1 MQSVKQAAILI
12 GGKGTRLGDAVRDI
26 PKPLL
31 DVCGRPFVE
40 HVMLN
45 LRRFGF
51 NDFIL
56 LAGYQS
62 AIVNEK
68 YGEGSTFAHELR
80 ANIRVVVEPSPMGT
94 GGALRYA
101 RDHLQESFLL
111 LNGDSIFDFNY
122 LDLCHCEY
130 PREPEDWLCRVALLP
145 VELATRYGFVEIN
158 DSRVDAFREKPASP
172 QSGLI
177 NSGVYWMKSTLLD
190 FIPAT
195 PCSLEQDVFPLIASQ
210 GRMTGRVYHGYFIDI
225 GIPEDLQ
232 IAREFLTKS
241 LQKPAAFL
249 DRDGTLNHDNGY
261 THKIEEFRWTDN
273 AKTAIKRLNDAG
285 YLVFV
290 VTNQAGIA
298 RGFYDSAAVDALHNW
313 MQDDLANVG
322 AHIDDFRYCP
332 HHPDGTVPELAIEC
346 ACRKPNSGM
355 LLSLIAKWKPDTR
368 RSFMLG
374 DSDKDAQAANS
385 IGIAGEKI
393 EPSQLLDAVE
403 RLIASR

>member
-1 MQSVKQAAILI
+1 
-12 GGKGTRLGDAVRDI
+12 
-26 PKPLL
+26 
-31 DVCGRPFVE
+31 
-40 HVMLN
+40 
-45 LRRFGF
+45 
-51 NDFIL
+51 
-56 LAGYQS
+56 
-62 AIVNEK
+62 
-68 YGEGSTFAHELR
+68 
-80 ANIRVVVEPSPMGT
+80 
-94 GGALRYA
+94 
-101 RDHLQESFLL
+101 
-111 LNGDSIFDFNY
+111 
-122 LDLCHCEY
+122 
-130 PREPEDWLCRVALLP
+130 
-145 VELATRYGFVEIN
+145 
-158 DSRVDAFREKPASP
+158 
-172 QSGLI
+172 
-177 NSGVYWMKSTLLD
+177 
-190 FIPAT
+190 
-195 PCSLEQDVFPLIASQ
+195 
-210 GRMTGRVYHGYFIDI
+210 VYHGYFIDI

-232 IAREFLTKS
+232 IAREFLTKN

-273 AKTAIKRLNDAG
+273 AKTAIRRLNDAG

-332 HHPDGTVPELAIEC
+332 HHPDGTVPELAIDC
-346 ACRKPNSGM
+346 DCRKPNSGM

-385 IGIAGEKI
+385 IGIVGEKI

-403 RLIASR
+403 RLIATR